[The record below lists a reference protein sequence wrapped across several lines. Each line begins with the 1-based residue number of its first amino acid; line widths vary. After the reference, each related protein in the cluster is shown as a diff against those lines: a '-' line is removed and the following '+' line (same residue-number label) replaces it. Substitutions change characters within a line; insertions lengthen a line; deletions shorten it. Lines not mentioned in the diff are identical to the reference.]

1 MLDSSYAPSAFNR
14 FVNLDGV
21 EDRIIYYLLS
31 PNKKTPEE
39 LEQTHIIWKLL
50 YYNDADALNRELPTY
65 QQITSLICSGDITQT
80 DKRIFRSP
88 HFEDAFLTEATL
100 LKVYIDSII
109 PKDPYKAVVNVGI
122 DIITHNK
129 CINIAANEEDKGLP
143 IDIVDGVEYYVETKS
158 RISVLTQ
165 AIISLLNGANVQ
177 GVGLMEFSGTM
188 SRFQQAQ
195 YGIWNN
201 RNFEGIKVVMGCW
214 MSGVS

>member
-1 MLDSSYAPSAFNR
+1 MFDNTNAPIVRNR
-14 FVNLDGV
+14 LATLNGI

-31 PNKKTPEE
+31 PNNKTEEE
-39 LEQTHIIWKLL
+39 LKATHTIWKLL
-50 YYNDADALNRELPTY
+50 MYNTGDALNKKLPTY
-65 QQITSLICSGDITQT
+65 KKVTSLIANDDITQA

-109 PKDPYKAVVNVGI
+109 PSDPYKAVVNVGI

-129 CINIAANEEDKGLP
+129 CINIAADEEDKGPP
-143 IDIVDGVEYYVETKS
+143 IDIVDGVEYYVGTKS

-165 AIISLLNGANVQ
+165 AIISLLNGANIQ
-177 GVGLMEFSGTM
+177 GVGLMEFSGQM
-188 SRFQQAQ
+188 NRFQQAQ

>member
-1 MLDSSYAPSAFNR
+1 MFDNTNASIARNR
-14 FVNLDGV
+14 LATLNGI

-31 PNKKTPEE
+31 PNNKTEEE
-39 LEQTHIIWKLL
+39 LKATHTIWKLL
-50 YYNDADALNRELPTY
+50 MYNTGDALNKKLPTY
-65 QQITSLICSGDITQT
+65 KKVTSLIANDDITQS

-109 PKDPYKAVVNVGI
+109 PSDPYKAVVNVGI

-129 CINIAANEEDKGLP
+129 CINIAADEEDKGPP
-143 IDIVDGVEYYVETKS
+143 IDIVDGVEYYVGTKS

-177 GVGLMEFSGTM
+177 GVGLMEFSGQM

>member
-1 MLDSSYAPSAFNR
+1 MIDASYAPSAFNR

-31 PNKKTPEE
+31 PNKKTKEE
-39 LEQTHIIWKLL
+39 IEQTHIIWKLL

-65 QQITSLICSGDITQT
+65 QQITSLICADDITQS

-88 HFEDAFLTEATL
+88 HFEDAWTTECTI
-100 LKVYIDSII
+100 LKIYLDQII
-109 PKDPYKAVVNVGI
+109 PTDRYKAVVNFGV

-129 CINIAANEEDKGLP
+129 CININPLEDERVYPVDTVEGVDIP
-143 IDIVDGVEYYVETKS
+143 ITQKS
-158 RISVLTQ
+158 RITTLLKAVLY
-165 AIISLLNGANVQ
+165 LLNGALVQ
-177 GVGLMEFSGTM
+177 GVGNLEFSTMM

-201 RNFEGIKVVMGCW
+201 RNFEGVKVVLGCY

>member
-39 LEQTHIIWKLL
+39 LEQTYIIWKLL

-65 QQITSLICSGDITQT
+65 QQITSLICSDDITQS

-88 HFEDAFLTEATL
+88 HFEDAWTVESTI
-100 LKVYIDSII
+100 LKIYIDQII
-109 PKDPYKAVVNVGI
+109 PTDRYKAVVNFGI

-129 CINIAANEEDKGLP
+129 CININP
-143 IDIVDGVEYYVETKS
+143 S
-158 RISVLTQ
+158 RYS
-165 AIISLLNGANVQ
+165 
-177 GVGLMEFSGTM
+177 
-188 SRFQQAQ
+188 
-195 YGIWNN
+195 
-201 RNFEGIKVVMGCW
+201 
-214 MSGVS
+214 

>member
-1 MLDSSYAPSAFNR
+1 MFDNTNAPIVRNR
-14 FVNLDGV
+14 LATLNGI

-31 PNKKTPEE
+31 PNNKTEEE
-39 LEQTHIIWKLL
+39 LKATHTIWKLL
-50 YYNDADALNRELPTY
+50 MYNTGDALNKKLPTY
-65 QQITSLICSGDITQT
+65 KKVTSLIANDDITQS

-109 PKDPYKAVVNVGI
+109 PSDPYKAVVNVGI

-129 CINIAANEEDKGLP
+129 CINIAADEEDKGPP
-143 IDIVDGVEYYVETKS
+143 IDIVDGVEYYVGTKS

-165 AIISLLNGANVQ
+165 AIISLLNGANIQ
-177 GVGLMEFSGTM
+177 GVGLMEFSGQM
-188 SRFQQAQ
+188 NRFQQAQ